1 MRSASA
7 SDELR
12 PPFFAAFIS
21 TEITAGAAVTL
32 LLRLQKSASKCQP
45 RPRRN
50 VIQPPAEY
58 GMRSGGLCPALGAI
72 PGPLMRTDTAA
83 ASCSQVMMSSNLP
96 PLMTYAAFFFI
107 PASLKR
113 VFASERFTSC
123 PR

>member
-1 MRSASA
+1 MRSVSA

-12 PPFFAAFIS
+12 PPVFSAFIQ
-21 TEITAGAAVTL
+21 TKITAGAAVTL
-32 LLRLQKSASKCQP
+32 LLRLQKSTSKCQP

-72 PGPLMRTDTAA
+72 LGLLMRTDTAA

-96 PLMTYAAFFFI
+96 LLMT
-107 PASLKR
+107 
-113 VFASERFTSC
+113 
-123 PR
+123 